1 MKTLTFSRRTPM
13 PVSTAAFSLLPIA
26 KTWHAPARPFQ
37 QQRRS
42 ILPSSTSAITGLA
55 MPNVEPPPS
64 QNSSFSSGP
73 NWKIILFWESTI
85 AAPRATESMPSVTT
99 KDGILT

>member
-1 MKTLTFSRRTPM
+1 M

-26 KTWHAPARPFQ
+26 KTWQP
-37 QQRRS
+37 QRVHLS
-42 ILPSSTSAITGLA
+42 ISPVMTASRTSTMTGWA
-55 MPNVEPPPS
+55 MPKVEPPPS

-85 AAPRATESMPSVTT
+85 AALRATDSMPSVTT